1 MTRLEKDIEIEI
13 KLQLGSF
20 ANYLKLVGF
29 LGAAESEERQ
39 VNGYFDT
46 EDRKLAAAGWALRVR
61 TLDDRGLVTLKGLP
75 KVKGMAVMRKEIET
89 EIDRRLAME
98 VLNLRLDILSLKAAA
113 IEYVN
118 AEYPGLTLARLIQF
132 RNTRQK
138 KQFRFGDYVCI
149 LEVDKTEF
157 HDGSL
162 DYELEV
168 ELNEPGQIDVVQDG
182 LQRLF
187 SSLDIPFVPQEKGK
201 YERALLHAG
210 LF

>member
-1 MTRLEKDIEIEI
+1 MNGLEKDIEIEI

-20 ANYLKLVGF
+20 ANYLKLIGF
-29 LGAAESEERQ
+29 LGAAESEELQ

-46 EDRKLAAAGWALRVR
+46 EDRRLASAGWALRVR
-61 TLDDRGLVTLKGLP
+61 ALDDRGLVTLKGLP

-98 VLNLRLDILSLKAAA
+98 ILNLRLDILSLKVAA

-118 AEYPGLTLARLIQF
+118 AEYPNLTLARLIQF
-132 RNTRQK
+132 RTTRQK
-138 KQFRFGDYVCI
+138 KRFRFGDYVCI

-168 ELNEPGQIDVVQDG
+168 ELGEPGQIDVVQDG

-187 SSLDIPFVPQEKGK
+187 SSLDIPFVVQEKGK

-210 LF
+210 LY

>member
-1 MTRLEKDIEIEI
+1 MNELEKDIEIEI
-13 KLQLGSF
+13 KLELGSF
-20 ANYLKLVGF
+20 ADYLKLVGF

-61 TLDDRGLVTLKGLP
+61 ALDDRGLVTLKGLP
-75 KVKGMAVMRKEIET
+75 KVEGAAVMRKEIET
-89 EIDRRLAME
+89 EIERRLAMD
-98 VLNLRLDILSLKAAA
+98 VLNLRLDILSLRASA
-113 IEYVN
+113 IDYVKT
-118 AEYPGLTLARLIQF
+118 EYPGITLARLIQF

-138 KQFRFGDYVCI
+138 KQFRFGDYLCM
-149 LEVDKTEF
+149 LDVDKTEY

-168 ELNEPGQIDVVQDG
+168 ELKEPGQIDVVQNG

-187 SSLDIPFVPQEKGK
+187 SSLDIPFVPQDKSK

-210 LF
+210 VS